1 MGSDV
6 VTEPRLAIV
15 LSGAAA
21 RGAFQAGALATVLR
35 GLEQQGE
42 RPAIL
47 IGTSAGAI
55 NAALWGSTAHLG
67 AKQAGTEL
75 LGLWRGMS
83 DDDVYESIV
92 REAPG
97 TMTRFIAGAVLQTG
111 RGLTSL
117 LDTGPFGR
125 TADAQLDAGQLHAN
139 IADGVLDAVGVVA
152 TRMPPGEDRRI
163 SGMSSGRTVLFL
175 DERTESGYVGDPL
188 RAQDVVRTPIQAE
201 HVVASAAI
209 PAVFPAQFVEI
220 PSDAAGW
227 YVDGGVR
234 ENTPLGHAVRLGADR
249 IIVISATST
258 EHGQF
263 PPIEPGPP
271 PDMTFAGAQAL
282 HAVLSDRMIEDIL
295 AIRRI
300 NYLVEQFH
308 QVAPSS
314 GLHAL
319 PRNGA
324 AGSEYRRIEFKR
336 ISPPPGQMGEVAGN
350 IAEDRARLRSAP
362 TESDNFLLT
371 RALRGAGTARG
382 YRELIS
388 YFLFDPQYF
397 TESIEIGERVAQAAL
412 AAPWET

>member
-1 MGSDV
+1 MGAV
-6 VTEPRLAIV
+6 ATTEPRLAIV

-21 RGAFQAGALATVLR
+21 RGAFQAGALATLLR
-35 GLEQQGE
+35 GLEERGE
-42 RPAIL
+42 RPAIM

-55 NAALWGSTAHLG
+55 NAAFWGSKAHLG
-67 AKQAGTEL
+67 AEKAGTEL
-75 LGLWRGMS
+75 LALWRSMS
-83 DDDVYESIV
+83 DDDVYESIA
-92 REAPG
+92 RMAPG
-97 TMTRFIAGAVLQTG
+97 TMARFITGAVLRSG

-117 LDTGPFGR
+117 LDTGPLAR
-125 TADAQLDAGQLHAN
+125 TAAARLDADRLHAN

-152 TRMPPGEDRRI
+152 TRVPPGEERRT

-175 DERTESGYVGDPL
+175 DERNESSYVGDAL
-188 RAQDVVRTPIQAE
+188 RAQDVIRTSIHAE

-209 PAVFPAQFVEI
+209 PAVFPAQFVQT
-220 PSDAAGW
+220 PSEAAGW

-234 ENTPLGHAVRLGADR
+234 ENTPLGHAVKLAADR

-263 PPIEPGPP
+263 PAIEPGPP

-282 HAVLSDRMIEDIL
+282 HAVLSDRMIEDVL

-300 NYLVEQFH
+300 NHLVDQFH
-308 QVAPSS
+308 DVAPSG
-314 GLHAL
+314 GLYAL
-319 PRNGA
+319 PRRGV

-336 ISPPPGQMGEVAGN
+336 ISPPPGRMGEVAGK
-350 IAEDRARLRSAP
+350 IAEDRARLWNAA

-388 YFLFDPQYF
+388 YLLFDPQYF
-397 TESIEIGERVAQAAL
+397 TESIEIGQCAARAAL